1 VERDLLLGLPVGVGE
16 DRDVLPLFILLGT
29 GIGYWVLGIGYWVLG
44 IGYWVLG
51 IGYNYELQY
60 LVGFIMCVEERRSPE
75 KYHEA

>member
-1 VERDLLLGLPVGVGE
+1 MSFLCSSCLER
-16 DRDVLPLFILLGT
+16 
-29 GIGYWVLGIGYWVLG
+29 VLG

>member
-1 VERDLLLGLPVGVGE
+1 MERDLLLGLPVGVGE

-44 IGYWVLG
+44 IGY
-51 IGYNYELQY
+51 NYELQY

>member
-1 VERDLLLGLPVGVGE
+1 MERDLLLGLPVGVGE

-29 GIGYWVLGIGYWVLG
+29 GIGYWVLGIGY
-44 IGYWVLG
+44 
-51 IGYNYELQY
+51 NYELQY